1 LPQPHPAASLAAEQ
15 WTAASAK
22 EVYRLGAAHAARAKG
37 FLVLDGF
44 VTDHCAIL
52 NLETSLLAGLLPF
65 EDHPGR
71 KMAIHKRRAD
81 LLGVPLAQLIESR
94 RSPEARTGEARLP

>member
-44 VTDHCAIL
+44 VTDHYAIL

>member
-1 LPQPHPAASLAAEQ
+1 
-15 WTAASAK
+15 
-22 EVYRLGAAHAARAKG
+22 LGGQVRSGRVHDAPRCPRQG

-81 LLGVPLAQLIESR
+81 LLGVPLAQLNESR
-94 RSPEARTGEARLP
+94 RSPLKLRTGEARLP